1 MCGIFGYVGKQT
13 DVATMVLGGL
23 KTLEYR
29 GYDSWGVAIGQ
40 SGHLPLHIEKYTGK
54 IGDAT
59 IAPLQSTVG
68 IGHTRWA
75 THGGVTLAN
84 AHPHIYK
91 SIAVVH
97 NGIIENF
104 QELRASL
111 VESGHV
117 FSTETDTE
125 VLPHLIVHYM
135 QQGETFKA
143 AVSHCFADISGLNA
157 FVAVQSDTSQ
167 MVAVKNGSPLVIGR
181 SKSGYIVASD
191 VSAII
196 EHTKDIY
203 FVADYEMVLLD
214 QTDAALFDARHGD
227 VKKLTWQR
235 VDWTYETAQK
245 GNFPHFL
252 IKEIHDQPE
261 ILRRIAHSYG
271 AKIEDFAKQVKRA
284 RGVFFVGCG
293 TASYAALTGTYLFS
307 HIAHVH
313 VNFAIGSEFRYWQ
326 DYVNSDTLVVP
337 ISQSG
342 ETIDVVSPVNQAR
355 ARGAR
360 IAAVTNVIGST
371 IYRQADTTLL
381 LGAGQERAV
390 ISTKA
395 YLAMIAVLMYV
406 AHELAGKPT
415 EASSALQSAARA
427 IERMLDKE
435 YISTHI
441 VPLAKHLVKAQH
453 MYVLGRGLSYP
464 AALEFALK
472 MKETTYL
479 HAEGF
484 AGGELKHGVIA
495 LIEKGTPVVVLAP
508 LDETYEEIISNAQ
521 EVRARGGYIIGIS
534 PQGSEVFDRYI
545 PVEDVGIAT
554 MMLEVVVSQLV
565 AYYLAL
571 EKGFEDP
578 DKPRNLAK
586 SVTVK

>member
-84 AHPHIYK
+84 AHPHIYE

-214 QTDAALFDARHGD
+214 QTDAALFDALHGD